1 MPSIPII
8 SSEPEDEALSILYG
22 VALLLPL
29 VFSAHRRIS
38 LPIPTFLLRLS
49 AFASH
54 SLNDRKARIRSTAQ
68 KCSSEKKSRRCEQSI
83 YSCCIFPREM
93 VFLARSFTK
102 RSGHHPQRK
111 ETPCSC
117 CVTQVS
123 FAAMPLI
130 VNVAP
135 QLAQRVCYR
144 SPSHPLK
151 RGAQPFIPSRIMM
164 GAKCDT

>member
-1 MPSIPII
+1 MPWSLIAPD
-8 SSEPEDEALSILYG
+8 SYHLSELDDEAPPILFG
-22 VALLLPL
+22 VVAPLLPL

-54 SLNDRKARIRSTAQ
+54 SPNDRKARIRSRAQ
-68 KCSSEKKSRRCEQSI
+68 KCFSEKKSRRCEQSI
-83 YSCCIFPREM
+83 YSCCISPREM

-123 FAAMPLI
+123 HAAMPL
-130 VNVAP
+130 VANVAP

-144 SPSHPLK
+144 SH
-151 RGAQPFIPSRIMM
+151 RIR
-164 GAKCDT
+164 